1 MVLLGGRIAE
11 EIFFENKISSG
22 ASHDL
27 EQTVSLAQNMITK
40 LGMGHKLV
48 MPHISEKYK
57 EIIDKETD
65 DLINEAYQKA
75 KILLTNSKQLIKE
88 CAELLVIEHE
98 LTSDVIQKKVKNKF
112 NYLQ

>member
-1 MVLLGGRIAE
+1 
-11 EIFFENKISSG
+11 
-22 ASHDL
+22 
-27 EQTVSLAQNMITK
+27 MITK

-48 MPHISEKYK
+48 TPHISEKYK

-88 CAELLVIEHE
+88 CADLLVIEHE
-98 LTSDVIQKKVKNKF
+98 LTSDVIQKKVKSKF